1 MTPKLP
7 LQASLP
13 VSARARLPLAKGGA
27 FPAPHLVGGSLT
39 TLDAFDA
46 FTASLERSADEHP
59 PSKARRIAALLPQI
73 AAALAEGSSRA
84 HIVKA
89 LLAVGV
95 EVTPNQL
102 SNVMSRLRRQQ
113 PGTEGSAAVL
123 APVPGITS
131 VSTLAAAAARP
142 VAGRAPSQFGSHD
155 PRLLDEVMRSTPDM
169 KALAKLAPTAPRTK
183 P

>member
-13 VSARARLPLAKGGA
+13 VSARARLPLPKTGA
-27 FPAPHLVGGSLT
+27 FPAPHLVGGSLM

-46 FTASLERSADEHP
+46 FTASLERSAAEHP

-73 AAALAEGSSRA
+73 AAALAAGTSRA
-84 HIVKA
+84 HIVTA

-102 SNVMSRLRRQQ
+102 SNVMTRLRRQL
-113 PGTEGSAAVL
+113 PGAECSAAVP
-123 APVPGITS
+123 APVTGVTS
-131 VSTLAAAAARP
+131 VPTLAAAAAKP
-142 VAGRAPSQFGSHD
+142 VTGTAPSQFGSHD

-169 KALAKLAPTAPRTK
+169 KALAKLAPTAPRSK